1 MKTIFDICRG
11 INKKDYEKI
20 QEIYGEK
27 ELKSELGLVVVAV
40 TETRELINHAL
51 AEKGRSDE
59 YVLKCEEG
67 GYEEMCEISEKI
79 YRHGIGY
86 LRCAMP

>member
-1 MKTIFDICRG
+1 MRRKRVKVRAWPG
-11 INKKDYEKI
+11 GRSS
-20 QEIYGEK
+20 YGDK
-27 ELKSELGLVVVAV
+27 GTDQSRAG
-40 TETRELINHAL
+40 
-51 AEKGRSDE
+51 EKGRSDE